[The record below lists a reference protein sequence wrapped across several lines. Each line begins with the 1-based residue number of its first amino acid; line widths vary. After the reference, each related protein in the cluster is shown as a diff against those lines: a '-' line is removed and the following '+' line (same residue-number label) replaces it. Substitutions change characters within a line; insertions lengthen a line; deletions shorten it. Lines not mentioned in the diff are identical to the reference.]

1 MHCISDLHVCSNP
14 CSFQFPSLF
23 LHFYTLLSFI
33 SLNPKTQLQNW
44 KRYETL
50 CYDKRIECGG
60 SVNQGCAHA
69 VTRNAET
76 ILAEDKS
83 MKSAKFTCKFRNVR
97 GRKAGARKACK
108 SALIST
114 SPTLAWNFMTTQYVN
129 NNHQP
134 NYTEKLQRTSS
145 WQPVDAYVTG
155 CPSNIEIDFWKHG

>member
-60 SVNQGCAHA
+60 SVNQGWLMLWPEMQKLFSPKTSQWNLPNSPVSLEMCGEERQ
-69 VTRNAET
+69 VQER
-76 ILAEDKS
+76 LANQHW
-83 MKSAKFTCKFRNVR
+83 FQ
-97 GRKAGARKACK
+97 
-108 SALIST
+108 
-114 SPTLAWNFMTTQYVN
+114 P
-129 NNHQP
+129 HQLLP
-134 NYTEKLQRTSS
+134 GIS
-145 WQPVDAYVTG
+145 WQPNTSITTTNPITQRSFRGPLVDNLLMDMSQVV
-155 CPSNIEIDFWKHG
+155 PPI